1 MVSILFY
8 PQVSAFF
15 KHTDI
20 LVAAVN
26 CWFPTSDCAKEF
38 GNKSLA
44 TPFPVL
50 IFYPGQ
56 QGGVQYRGP
65 LRADL
70 ITRWVGW
77 ILWPCHVIVNQ
88 TRWVQNCRYPL
99 THLHSA
105 SHLSQLQV
113 KYRNIERSISK
124 LFPGDSTFPPGRLP
138 TSDLS
143 NLSRPRPRPS
153 SPHRPCPA
161 RGAS

>member
-77 ILWPCHVIVNQ
+77 ILWPCHVNMNQ

-113 KYRNIERSISK
+113 KDRKALMYVRRGHLQFIGFLEHY
-124 LFPGDSTFPPGRLP
+124 FTPDGV
-138 TSDLS
+138 
-143 NLSRPRPRPS
+143 PR
-153 SPHRPCPA
+153 
-161 RGAS
+161 